1 MTPRPDAA
9 SLVIGLV
16 SLLVAGLG
24 LWMALGVVN
33 WSWVGVA
40 APLSLVAFGL
50 LGLFAS
56 RKS

>member
-1 MTPRPDAA
+1 MNPRPDAA

-24 LWMALGVVN
+24 LWMALGAVN

>member
-1 MTPRPDAA
+1 MNARPDVA

-16 SLLVAGLG
+16 ALLVAGLG

-40 APLSLVAFGL
+40 APLSLVALGL